1 MLHSLNTAQTGL
13 NTSKVQVEN
22 VMNNIANENTAG
34 YKTRVVNTE
43 EAKQIDDRLSGRGS
57 SVIDVTRIT
66 NLYMYENILQED
78 AKASSFE
85 ELNTMLDG
93 IEGIFRETDDSGL
106 SLDLDKFFTSL
117 ENLRLNPQ
125 N

>member
-57 SVIDVTRIT
+57 NIIDVTRVT